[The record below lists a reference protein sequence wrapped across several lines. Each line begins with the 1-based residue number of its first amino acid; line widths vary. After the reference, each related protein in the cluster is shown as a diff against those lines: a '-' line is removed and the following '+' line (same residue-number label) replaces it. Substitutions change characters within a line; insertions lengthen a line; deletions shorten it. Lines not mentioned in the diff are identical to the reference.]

1 VTRSRALI
9 LLAVAT
15 AALFVVLAALDMRMT
30 DTGGP
35 GIIRFEFAADE
46 QGAAEILAEW
56 GDEGQDAARASLL
69 IDYAYMLAYGAF
81 FVLAV
86 ISTRDRATERGW
98 RRMAAFGVAAV
109 PIAAAAPS
117 FDAIENIGLLLTLDG
132 RGGDTA
138 PGLAA
143 VCAGLKFG
151 ATAVTI
157 GYLLAGVGLRLR
169 DRRAPV

>member
-1 VTRSRALI
+1 VTRRRALI

-15 AALFVVLAALDMRMT
+15 AALFVLLAALDMRMT

-35 GIIRFEFAADE
+35 GIIPFEFAADE

-56 GDEGQDAARASLL
+56 GDEGQDAARASLW

-81 FVLAV
+81 FVLAAM
-86 ISTRDRATERGW
+86 STRDLAADRGW

-109 PIAAAAPS
+109 PIAAAAPC
-117 FDAIENIGLLLTLDG
+117 FDAIENLGLLLTLDG
-132 RGGDTA
+132 SGGDAA

-143 VCAGLKFG
+143 LCAGLKF
-151 ATAVTI
+151 AMTAVAV

-169 DRRAPV
+169 DRRARV